1 MDLLND
7 RCKVRDCRKRIKL
20 ILRSRAGGS
29 VMATYKNLTRFLSH
43 DPMRHAPINRL
54 PWPLNLIQPHKVG
67 FMVMQDSEILEKK
80 VFMWGDIDLAINQ
93 LLEGISEDDYIL
105 ISPH

>member
-1 MDLLND
+1 MDLLKD
-7 RCKVRDCRKRIKL
+7 RCKVRDSRKRIKL
-20 ILRSRAGGS
+20 ILRNRSGGS
-29 VMATYKNLTRFLSH
+29 VMATFKNKTRILSH

-54 PWPLNLIQPHKVG
+54 PWPLSLIQPHKVG

-93 LLEGISEDDYIL
+93 LLEGISEDEYIL
-105 ISPH
+105 VSPH